1 MSASSRLLF
10 LRLISLSIAM
20 CLAIHAS
27 NYLPLQARR
36 LRFAVFHVVAD
47 LPLTNPYMK
56 IALLKWCYRQPPKFG
71 YCPIPDTGRLKA
83 LKPEELNDAEKV
95 LRYFHLDAQGYLKTL
110 SAFEKAQF
118 LGNADSTVVDAVLSC
133 GKTAETAVRAKALC
147 EHVRPL
153 LLRLKN
159 LWPQMD
165 VAKLPD
171 FCDADSSAQSVQQKE
186 EAALLLPRVIAY
198 DNLGCPITFQDEVEI
213 GSNVQDEEF
222 DWEDWV
228 ALEQV
233 QNAYLKEMAKAAV
246 VTATLGLYLKD
257 RPINNFKLV
266 RSKGKVK
273 VISTVE
279 VPVGKLCVPLVVTHP
294 NNLLDKSDHPHAV
307 QVTHKVT
314 EPDGKCNTVALYA
327 SPEWSLPKAPPAGK
341 THEWSR
347 KNAVLFFW
355 GFRRDDENWNCEVV
369 SFVTNI
375 VQVLRLNQVQ
385 ELDGAE
391 PKSIT
396 AELVVPLITNVRVI
410 KPGEEVVVRC
420 AKPVPKAKPK
430 QVKTWRNDVSQP
442 SKKPKTGV

>member
-1 MSASSRLLF
+1 
-10 LRLISLSIAM
+10 
-20 CLAIHAS
+20 
-27 NYLPLQARR
+27 
-36 LRFAVFHVVAD
+36 
-47 LPLTNPYMK
+47 
-56 IALLKWCYRQPPKFG
+56 
-71 YCPIPDTGRLKA
+71 
-83 LKPEELNDAEKV
+83 
-95 LRYFHLDAQGYLKTL
+95 
-110 SAFEKAQF
+110 
-118 LGNADSTVVDAVLSC
+118 
-133 GKTAETAVRAKALC
+133 
-147 EHVRPL
+147 
-153 LLRLKN
+153 
-159 LWPQMD
+159 
-165 VAKLPD
+165 
-171 FCDADSSAQSVQQKE
+171 
-186 EAALLLPRVIAY
+186 LLLPRIVAY
-198 DNLGCPITFQDEVEI
+198 DKLGAPITSRDKVEI
-213 GSNVQDEEF
+213 ISSSREEEL

-257 RPINNFKLV
+257 RPINSFKLV
-266 RSKGKVK
+266 RSKGEVK

-314 EPDGKCNTVALYA
+314 EPDGKCNTIAFYA

-341 THEWSR
+341 THEWSGR
-347 KNAVLFFW
+347 NAVLFFW

-391 PKSIT
+391 PKSMT
-396 AELVVPLITNVRVI
+396 AELVVTLITNVRPI